1 MELVIQDEKEIK
13 VDFLLESEIIV
24 LSDVIAQAKKDI
36 IQRNDTIIFDAKAF
50 AQGNEEVVE
59 DLLKKIPG
67 LSIDEDGVIKVGNQ
81 EIEKVMVEGDDFFE
95 RGYQILTK
103 NMPAHPIDKIEL
115 LRNYSNNR
123 LLKNIEESD
132 RVALNLKLDE
142 DAKRVWFGNINVG
155 YDALSQ
161 QDRYFL
167 KTNLMNFG
175 KKNKFYFLTNF
186 NNISYDGTGDL
197 KHLIRPMRT
206 GEPAS
211 IGDDQSIF
219 SLIKLNATVPGMR
232 PDRTTFNNAEMAS
245 VNTIF
250 NPSNKLK
257 IKALGFFNTDELDFF
272 RKKEENTFIND
283 LNFTNTEDY
292 HLRKTKKIGFGKL
305 DIDFDVSENQMVE
318 LTSCLLYT
326 SPSPRD

>member
-1 MELVIQDEKEIK
+1 MFKALIFILFISSYFSYAQTQISGTVYDAIDTIKAARIVLKDIDGTIISYAFTNENGFYILETNKNGRFILECSSLDYNSKTMELVIQDEKEIK

-155 YDALSQ
+155 YDA
-161 QDRYFL
+161 
-167 KTNLMNFG
+167 
-175 KKNKFYFLTNF
+175 
-186 NNISYDGTGDL
+186 
-197 KHLIRPMRT
+197 
-206 GEPAS
+206 
-211 IGDDQSIF
+211 
-219 SLIKLNATVPGMR
+219 
-232 PDRTTFNNAEMAS
+232 
-245 VNTIF
+245 
-250 NPSNKLK
+250 
-257 IKALGFFNTDELDFF
+257 
-272 RKKEENTFIND
+272 
-283 LNFTNTEDY
+283 
-292 HLRKTKKIGFGKL
+292 
-305 DIDFDVSENQMVE
+305 
-318 LTSCLLYT
+318 CLLYT
-326 SPSPRD
+326 SDAADE